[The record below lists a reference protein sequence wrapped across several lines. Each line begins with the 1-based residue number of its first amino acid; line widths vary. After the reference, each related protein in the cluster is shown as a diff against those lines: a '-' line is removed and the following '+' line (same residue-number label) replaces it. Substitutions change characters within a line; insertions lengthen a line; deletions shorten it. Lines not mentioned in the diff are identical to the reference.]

1 MGNVVSRMFVVRI
14 KQTINPSRM
23 TWKYKREK
31 KLNYS
36 SKMGRIDCRPDT
48 HNYIALN
55 SYLKVFDVAA
65 NLEIFDV
72 DQITYVTLLFGW
84 QGLE

>member
-1 MGNVVSRMFVVRI
+1 MGS
-14 KQTINPSRM
+14 
-23 TWKYKREK
+23 
-31 KLNYS
+31 
-36 SKMGRIDCRPDT
+36 RIDCRDPEILFNPT

-55 SYLKVFDVAA
+55 SYLKVFDVGA